1 MVNES
6 NKTDKRQ
13 KINIWLDS
21 RQLTALEKIKAS
33 TLAPIAALVREAV
46 DEYLERRKRSEEPM
60 KFLKMLRRL
69 IFDYHR
75 QCSACGGSFTTHFE
89 PFHCPFC
96 GRPAK

>member
-46 DEYLERRKRSEEPM
+46 DEYLERRK
-60 KFLKMLRRL
+60 KK
-69 IFDYHR
+69 
-75 QCSACGGSFTTHFE
+75 
-89 PFHCPFC
+89 
-96 GRPAK
+96 